1 MFWRRRRSEDDF
13 RDELHAH
20 LQLETDDRMV
30 QGLSEQEARAAAR
43 RDFGSIALT
52 RERHYER
59 GRVLWFDDLRR
70 DVRHSVALFRRSPG
84 FTAAVVL
91 TLALGIGLNTAMF
104 SFVNALLLRPLP
116 VPASERL
123 VSIHTS
129 DFSGPPLGVTS
140 YPDYLD
146 FRDGSRDLFSGV
158 AGYTLELMNLSGG
171 GVSDRV
177 QAHHVT
183 RNYFE
188 VVGVG
193 VARGREFGADDGGGV
208 VVSHG
213 LWQRLW
219 GGRDE
224 ALGRTVLVNGKPRV
238 VIGVAPREFTGLLRG
253 LPADLWL
260 PIEPQPE
267 LAERL
272 TRRDSRWLMVVGRLA
287 HADGLPQAQAALS
300 SIAAQ
305 LHRAYPREW
314 SDLRS
319 AGRRVTLLPANQSM
333 LFVDRDDVVQ
343 FMTALMAVVGI
354 VLLLACVNVANLA
367 LARATVRSREMAI
380 RLSVGAGRA
389 RVVRQLFTESL
400 LLSILAGLGGAVV
413 AFAATTMLVRMLPP
427 LPLRISLD
435 LSPDSR
441 VLAFTIGV
449 SVVTGVLFALLPAL
463 RMTRPDLTTAL
474 KGGPL
479 GGDHRARLGSLRTG
493 LVAVQVALSV
503 ILVVGAGL
511 SVRSLMHAGAVDVG
525 FQPRNVVIATV
536 SAGQQG
542 YDQRR
547 ASLLFGQ
554 LIERIEALPSV
565 RSAALASIVPLGFSG
580 QRTRVALQDYT
591 PRDGEDM
598 EINFNV
604 VGPRYFETM
613 RIPVVQGREFNGTDR
628 DGAPGAAI
636 VNEAFIRRYW
646 PDGVALGK
654 QIQRRGVP
662 FTVVGVAADG
672 KYRSL
677 SEAPLPYFYL
687 ALEQNPDSDVTLH
700 VRTDGPSAATAGAI
714 RAVVGELDP
723 DLPLTDVRTLEDH
736 LGLVMMPLQTAARL
750 LGAFGALALGLAVV
764 GIYSV
769 IAFSVSQR
777 TREVGI
783 RLALGASIGNV
794 LALVLRQGVVVIGA
808 GLLAGAAAA
817 AVLTRLAASL
827 FFGVSPTDPR
837 TFAGAIGVLAVAG
850 LIAALIPAFRAA
862 RIRPSEAL
870 RH

>member
-13 RDELHAH
+13 RDELQAH
-20 LQLETDDRMV
+20 LQLETDDHMAH
-30 QGLSEQEARAAAR
+30 GLSEQEARAAAR
-43 RDFGSIALT
+43 REFGSIALT

>member
-84 FTAAVVL
+84 FTAAVIL

-662 FTVVGVAADG
+662 FTVVGVAAGG